1 MCREVRSAVTMRA
14 TSISFTLLTT
24 FFTLCSCCFISNC
37 PERRGKRIPYLGS
50 HSQALTGKL
59 VEALTKK
66 ATMDQLHGMP
76 MPRVAK
82 RDLRFMYSMLYNG
95 HNLGIMSGLG

>member
-1 MCREVRSAVTMRA
+1 MRA
-14 TSISFTLLTT
+14 TSISVTFLTT
-24 FFTLCSCCFISNC
+24 FFTLYSCCFISNC

-50 HSQALTGKL
+50 HRQALNDKL

-66 ATMDQLHGMP
+66 AKMGQMHGMP

-82 RDLRFMYSMLYNG
+82 RDLRFLYSMLYNG
-95 HNLGIMSGLG
+95 HDMTVMSRPGEI